1 MTKLLFFGIL
11 TITMPG
17 VTLAE
22 RFKYYTAGDAWKS
35 LGLSKIEFNRRMKQ
49 GILPAPTY
57 VNEHKI
63 RFFDDNWLRIARA
76 IIDQERQRSQ
86 QPAER

>member
-1 MTKLLFFGIL
+1 
-11 TITMPG
+11 MPG

-49 GILPAPTY
+49 KILPAPTY
-57 VNEHKI
+57 VNSHGV
-63 RFFDDNWLRIARA
+63 RLFDDNWLEIARA
-76 IIDQERQRSQ
+76 IIDRERRRSQ
-86 QPAER
+86 QQ